1 METFEMQARYR
12 HAQPQMGDA
21 LFLADGGQETTLI
34 FHHGLDLPHFASF
47 VLLDSADGRAALTRY
62 YAPYVEVARRAR
74 RGLVLETPTWRS
86 NPEWAAKL
94 GYEGA
99 ALDALNTRAVEFL
112 LAFRAAEERP
122 ETPIVVSGAIG
133 PRGDGYAPETLMSA
147 EAAEAYHG
155 GQVRVFEA
163 AGVDLVTAFTITY
176 VEEAVGIVRAA
187 KAAGVPVV
195 ISFTVETDGKLR
207 SGTGLG
213 EAITACDA
221 ATGGYAAYYM
231 VNCAHPRHFRGAL
244 AGSWLQRIG
253 GIRANASKMSHDELD
268 NAPELDPGDPLELAE
283 DYRELLRIL
292 PKVRVLGGCCGTDHR
307 HIGAISDACTHA
319 HAA

>member
-1 METFEMQARYR
+1 MHARYR
-12 HAQPQMGDA
+12 HAQPQTGDA
-21 LFLADGGQETTLI
+21 LFLSDGGQETTLI
-34 FHHGLDLPHFASF
+34 FHHGLELPHFASF
-47 VLLDSADGRAALTRY
+47 VLLDSAEGRAALTRY
-62 YAPYVEVARRAR
+62 YMPYVEVARRAR
-74 RGLVLETPTWRS
+74 RGIVLETPTWRS

-94 GYEGA
+94 GYAGA
-99 ALDALNTRAVEFL
+99 ALDALNTSAVEFL
-112 LAFRAAEERP
+112 LALRDAEERP
-122 ETPIVVSGAIG
+122 ETPMVVSGAIG

-155 GQVRVFEA
+155 RQVQVFEA

-195 ISFTVETDGKLR
+195 ISFTVETDGRLR
-207 SGTGLG
+207 SGMGLG

-221 ATGGYAAYYM
+221 ATGGHAAYYM
-231 VNCAHPRHFRGAL
+231 VNCAHPRHFRDSLDGD
-244 AGSWLQRIG
+244 WLQRIG

-268 NAPELDPGDPLELAE
+268 EAPELDPGDPAELAQ

-292 PKVRVLGGCCGTDHR
+292 PNVRVVGGCCGTDHR
-307 HIGAISDACTHA
+307 HIGAISDACTHG